1 MTTEKSLKHSQFCP
15 PPIPTPIHLAS
26 GMAVVDREFISATP
40 RHLASGLVVVDWK
53 SISKTTVVTSFT
65 GSDWQ
70 FFYREV
76 VV

>member
-1 MTTEKSLKHSQFCP
+1 
-15 PPIPTPIHLAS
+15 
-26 GMAVVDREFISATP
+26 MAVVDREFISATP